1 MDNIGAYLCESVVS
15 FDGQLRCCNTHVI
28 IGTETLNDGY
38 LIFIE
43 HKYKVTKDKVCERK
57 TNSLE
62 GFANN
67 PRNNF
72 CIYISQTCKT
82 KL

>member
-15 FDGQLRCCNTHVI
+15 FDVI